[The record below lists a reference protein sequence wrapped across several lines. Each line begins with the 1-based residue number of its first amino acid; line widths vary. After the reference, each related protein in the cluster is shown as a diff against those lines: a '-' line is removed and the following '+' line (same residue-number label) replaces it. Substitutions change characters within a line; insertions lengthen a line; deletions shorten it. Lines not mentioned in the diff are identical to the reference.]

1 MAKEM
6 TENTKKL
13 SPQELEELKDGLA
26 VRFLKDPAFA
36 KKVMEM
42 TKGRKKKPLQ

>member
-1 MAKEM
+1 MIKNNS
-6 TENTKKL
+6 ENTKKL
-13 SPQELEELKDGLA
+13 TPQELKDLKRGLA
-26 VRFLKDPAFA
+26 VRMAKEPAFA